1 MVAMVHHSGSNS
13 EARAFAAAAAVVDPE
28 IPVLT
33 LEDLG
38 VLRSVTVDGEGHV
51 KVTIT
56 PTYTGCPAM
65 AVFEMDI
72 QTALAEAGFDSVSIK
87 TVLSPAWTTD
97 WLTDEARA
105 KLSAYGIAP
114 PPAKASRRAL
124 FGEDEVKCPQ
134 CSSSDSER
142 IAEFG
147 STACKALYRCNSCRE
162 PFDYFKCI

>member
-1 MVAMVHHSGSNS
+1 MTASARTFRSDE
-13 EARAFAAAAAVVDPE
+13 EARAWSAAAAVVDPE

-38 VLRSVTVDGEGHV
+38 VLRGVSLDADGHV
-51 KVTIT
+51 EVTIT

-65 AVFEMDI
+65 SVFEMDI
-72 QTALAEAGFDSVSIK
+72 HMALAAAGFADVSIT

-97 WLTDEARA
+97 WLTDEARE
-105 KLSAYGIAP
+105 KLRAYGIAP

-124 FGEDEVKCPQ
+124 FGEDSVTCPR
-134 CSSSDSER
+134 CGASDAER

-147 STACKALYRCNSCRE
+147 STACKALYRCTACRE